1 MYVILISRHNLTV
14 DEAESLL
21 IHAQNENKAEA
32 ELPEFQC
39 YYCPKRL
46 SSQKSLNRHIDTRH
60 KVTSNE
66 GDSTAEQPGEK
77 EKNEVPTEGAADVAV
92 SAVRRPKKF
101 QCDLAPCRYQV
112 RRFLKLNCSRRPT
125 NIAIAPPVIKTRR
138 KFITCHLPYHCVLY
152 LLPDFRLTLSVATGT
167 T

>member
-60 KVTSNE
+60 KVTFND
-66 GDSTAEQPGEK
+66 GVSTAEQPGER

-101 QCDLAPCRYQV
+101 RCDLAPCRYQV
-112 RRFLKLNCSRRPT
+112 RRYDFSSLRVAADLLN
-125 NIAIAPPVIKTRR
+125 
-138 KFITCHLPYHCVLY
+138 
-152 LLPDFRLTLSVATGT
+152 
-167 T
+167 